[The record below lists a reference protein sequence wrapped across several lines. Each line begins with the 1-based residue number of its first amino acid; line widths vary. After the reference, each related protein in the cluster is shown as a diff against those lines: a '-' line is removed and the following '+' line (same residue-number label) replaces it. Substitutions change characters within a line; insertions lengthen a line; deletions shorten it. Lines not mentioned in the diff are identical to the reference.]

1 MARKSQLLGAVL
13 ALKLDGNRGAKCL
26 VGGQS
31 AGCGGWGLVDDLEL
45 KVEREGGVVGG
56 RGVRV
61 LVKDEEMGG
70 GECYGH
76 FDLLDNEGIF
86 EDELGMSLP
95 QLAGDL
101 FEEVGVRQ
109 IHLEED

>member
-1 MARKSQLLGAVL
+1 MACKSQLLGAVL
-13 ALKLDGNRGAKCL
+13 PLKLDGNGGAKCL
-26 VGGQS
+26 VGGQ
-31 AGCGGWGLVDDLEL
+31 GGDCRGRGLVDDLEL
-45 KVEREGGVVGG
+45 EVECEGGVVGG
-56 RGVRV
+56 GRVGV

-70 GECYGH
+70 SECYGH

-86 EDELGMSLP
+86 EDELGMGLP

-101 FEEVGVRQ
+101 LEEVGVRQ